1 MMTGYGDA
9 GGMNLGEARIAE
21 EGTPFVSA
29 IGRGDV
35 AAARVGRK
43 KENIAVTPGR
53 ENYGVARE
61 GLDLPRTKIAG
72 DDALG
77 IDRKSTRLN
86 SSHLGI
92 SYAVFCLKK
101 KNKLS

>member
-77 IDRKSTRLN
+77 MTVNQNKVE
-86 SSHLGI
+86 HLGLRKHFHR
-92 SYAVFCLKK
+92 AE
-101 KNKLS
+101 